1 MNARFSQMQYSKDK
15 HIYMEVERM
24 IRFGVI
30 GTNWI
35 TDSLI
40 QSAQGLAEFQ
50 LTAVYS
56 RTEEKGKEFAGK
68 YGVETV
74 FTSIQEMAESSIID
88 AVYIASPNSFHAEQA
103 IMFLEEWEAC
113 LM

>member
-40 QSAQGLAEFQ
+40 QSAQAHADFQ

-56 RTEEKGKEFAGK
+56 RTEEQRKGICRK
-68 YGVETV
+68 VR
-74 FTSIQEMAESSIID
+74 
-88 AVYIASPNSFHAEQA
+88 
-103 IMFLEEWEAC
+103 C
-113 LM
+113 

>member
-1 MNARFSQMQYSKDK
+1 MQDCSQMQYSKDK

-40 QSAQGLAEFQ
+40 QSGQAPM
-50 LTAVYS
+50 LT
-56 RTEEKGKEFAGK
+56 F
-68 YGVETV
+68 
-74 FTSIQEMAESSIID
+74 
-88 AVYIASPNSFHAEQA
+88 N
-103 IMFLEEWEAC
+103 
-113 LM
+113 